1 MHLQKISVIYF
12 LVLTAI
18 FKKCIFKLVL
28 PFQVNQVFISYAN
41 FRLKVGFVL
50 SDCHT
55 QKFSLL
61 DRQLAVRADLPV
73 KPRF

>member
-1 MHLQKISVIYF
+1 MHLKKKSVIYF

-28 PFQVNQVFISYAN
+28 QFQVNQVFISYAN

-50 SDCHT
+50 
-55 QKFSLL
+55 
-61 DRQLAVRADLPV
+61 
-73 KPRF
+73 